1 MNTDLD
7 QRITFN
13 PRQCGGKPCIRGLR
27 IRVADILEMLSQGVE
42 QSEILADFPDL
53 ETADILACLHFA
65 AKRAGIARL
74 AA

>member
-1 MNTDLD
+1 VT
-7 QRITFN
+7 
-13 PRQCGGKPCIRGLR
+13 
-27 IRVADILEMLSQGVE
+27 DILEMLAQGVD

-53 ETADILACLHFA
+53 EAADILACLHFA